1 MRYIVILIAVA
12 VVAIVGCSQRERE
25 HAVPPAPPPAT
36 AVPPQAA
43 VAPVPSPV
51 PEAKAEI
58 PARQSSQEQAEAR
71 ARGEVVERAER
82 AKLEA
87 ERAASLEALRQ
98 QAETRAA
105 RDDAGRMQAEA
116 QRPAEAERRSEMP
129 RHPERQI
136 RSEAQRPVEAPLPDF
151 PWPPPAPSTQI
162 VLPNSLFQAS
172 GKPTP
177 SLSSVGAQLVGALE
191 QARYFEYSY
200 YRVPNGFALVARL
213 ERIGPDGTPL
223 PEEFR
228 FLLPGSQ
235 EPFSLGV
242 YIKQLFFAPEG
253 FYRQIVIVVT
263 DRPFTATGETLD
275 APAAARLL
283 SGGANRLSN
292 DFETMRFTE
301 AHRVSALIY
310 EFKKGAQQGDVSTL
324 TPGRLGA
331 RTHLERAGI
340 YQGLAPRR

>member
-1 MRYIVILIAVA
+1 MRHIVILIAVIVA
-12 VVAIVGCSQRERE
+12 AIVGCSKQELE
-25 HAVPPAPPPAT
+25 HAVPPAPPPAS
-36 AVPPQAA
+36 APPPQAR
-43 VAPVPSPV
+43 VVPVPGSAS
-51 PEAKAEI
+51 EANAEL
-58 PARQSSQEQAEAR
+58 PSRQSSQEQAEAR
-71 ARGEVVERAER
+71 A
-82 AKLEA
+82 
-87 ERAASLEALRQ
+87 
-98 QAETRAA
+98 A
-105 RDDAGRMQAEA
+105 RDGAERMQAEA
-116 QRPAEAERRSEMP
+116 QRPVEVERRSKMP
-129 RHPERQI
+129 PRAERQI
-136 RSEAQRPVEAPLPDF
+136 RSEAQQPVEAALPDF
-151 PWPPPAPSTQI
+151 PWPPPAPSAQI
-162 VLPNSLFQAS
+162 VLPNSLFQAT
-172 GKPTP
+172 GKPIP

-213 ERIGPDGTPL
+213 ERIAPDGTPL

-283 SGGANRLSN
+283 SGGASRLSN
-292 DFETMRFTE
+292 DFDTMRFTE

-310 EFKKGAQQGDVSTL
+310 EFRKGAQQGDVSTL

-340 YQGLAPRR
+340 YQGLAPRQ

>member
-1 MRYIVILIAVA
+1 M
-12 VVAIVGCSQRERE
+12 
-25 HAVPPAPPPAT
+25 
-36 AVPPQAA
+36 
-43 VAPVPSPV
+43 
-51 PEAKAEI
+51 
-58 PARQSSQEQAEAR
+58 
-71 ARGEVVERAER
+71 
-82 AKLEA
+82 
-87 ERAASLEALRQ
+87 
-98 QAETRAA
+98 
-105 RDDAGRMQAEA
+105 
-116 QRPAEAERRSEMP
+116 
-129 RHPERQI
+129 
-136 RSEAQRPVEAPLPDF
+136 
-151 PWPPPAPSTQI
+151 
-162 VLPNSLFQAS
+162 
-172 GKPTP
+172 
-177 SLSSVGAQLVGALE
+177 GAQLVGALE

-253 FYRQIVIVVT
+253 FYQQIVIVVM
-263 DRPFTATGETLD
+263 DRPFTATGGTLD

-310 EFKKGAQQGDVSTL
+310 DYEFRIRAVPEVDHVFIDVDGIEPGADFALKIQTALAESPICILLIGPQ
-324 TPGRLGA
+324 
-331 RTHLERAGI
+331 RTHLSGPASTRGSH
-340 YQGLAPRR
+340 LADECLHQPSP